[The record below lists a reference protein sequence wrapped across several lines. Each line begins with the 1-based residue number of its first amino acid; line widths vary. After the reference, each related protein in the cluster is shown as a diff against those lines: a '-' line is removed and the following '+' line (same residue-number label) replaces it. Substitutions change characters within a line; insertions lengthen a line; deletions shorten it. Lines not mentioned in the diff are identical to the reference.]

1 MDASLYEKINGLAGR
16 VGAVDNIFA
25 FIASKGPYI
34 LVAVVLLLWFWPGPS
49 YDRERR
55 QWGAISATIAALVS
69 VGIDQI
75 IRSFIWSRPRPFLDH
90 PHHLLLAKDMAGS
103 FPSNHA
109 AAGFAIAV
117 AILFY
122 SRRAGI
128 ATLIF
133 AALLAFSRVFT
144 GEHYPG
150 DVIAGAAL
158 GSVVAY
164 GVYLARPLLAVV
176 LERPIQLARR
186 YHLA

>member
-1 MDASLYEKINGLAGR
+1 MDATLYEKINGLAGH
-16 VGAVDNIFA
+16 VGAIDNIFA

-34 LVAVVLLLWFWPGPS
+34 LVIVVLLLWFWPGPAH
-49 YDRERR
+49 DRERR
-55 QWGAISATIAALVS
+55 QWAAISATIAALVT
-69 VGIDQI
+69 VGIDQV

-90 PHHLLLAKDMAGS
+90 PAHMLLAKDMAGS

-109 AAGFAIAV
+109 AAGFAIAIAV
-117 AILFY
+117 LLY

-133 AALLAFSRVFT
+133 AILLAFSRVYT

-150 DVIAGAAL
+150 DVVAGAAL

-164 GVYLARPLLAVV
+164 GVFLARPLLAVV

-186 YHLA
+186 FHLA